1 MLGHNRKMSGAECLA
16 DMLKGYGVTH
26 VFHVPAVLRKTFAV
40 MEGRTD
46 IKRLHVHGEKAA
58 AYMADGYARASGRPG
73 VCAAQVIGALNLAAG
88 LRDAWLAH
96 SPVIALTG
104 GREPKTKF
112 RKVYQEI
119 DDVPAFEPVTKFNA
133 TVDDVARFPDM
144 VRQAFRVA
152 TSGTPGP
159 VHLQFRGNEGQV
171 DAEEA
176 EMEPLCE
183 PQFARVPPFRP
194 APDDASVMAAL
205 THLQNSQRPVIVAGG
220 GVRAS
225 GASAELVALAEALQ
239 IPVATSL
246 NGKDAIPGN
255 HPLAVGVVGT
265 YSRESA
271 NRVVNGADLVCF
283 VGSETG
289 GMTTH
294 FWAVPKI
301 GTPAIQID
309 IDPEAIG
316 RNYPL
321 LAGVNGDAKVTLARM
336 LAAADRASAG
346 RRKAWVGEAQ
356 KVCKEWSAKY
366 QSLLASDSVPIRPE
380 RICAE
385 LTRHVP
391 DNGIVVVDTGH
402 GGMWMGGMYDLTSPR
417 QSYMR
422 SAGHLG
428 WAFPAGLGAKCAC
441 PDRPVI
447 TFTGDAGL
455 WYHIAEIETA
465 ARWRINAVTVV
476 NNNSSGNQSKRGF
489 DRVYGGT
496 QTEQARE
503 MWTFS
508 KVNFARIAED
518 MGARRYP
525 GREARRH
532 RARPRAGVEGGSSGD
547 RRRRHRHRRAR
558 AAGSELTGVPAT
570 NAVHSVATGL
580 RPASILGGQAPP
592 HAPVAQDRGDLRG
605 HEKSGALLIVV
616 LDQQCVV
623 FGKCMPH
630 VSDQGQ
636 PCRGFRHGN
645 AQSRTVESVVY
656 DRSEFMLRYS
666 RCEPAQRDLDVMA
679 LSHVAVPGIK

>member
-1 MLGHNRKMSGAECLA
+1 MNMLGHNRKMSGAECLA

-40 MEGRTD
+40 METRTT

-58 AYMADGYARASGRPG
+58 AYMADGYARASGKPG

-88 LRDAWLAH
+88 
-96 SPVIALTG
+96 
-104 GREPKTKF
+104 GRQLKTKF
-112 RKVYQEI
+112 RKVYQEV
-119 DDVPAFEPVTKFNA
+119 DDVPAFEPVTKLNA
-133 TVDDVARFPDM
+133 TVDDVARSPDM

-171 DAEEA
+171 DADEA

-205 THLQNSQRPVIVAGG
+205 KHLQNSQRPVIVAGG

-225 GASAELVALAEALQ
+225 GAAAELVALAEALQ

-255 HPLAVGVVGT
+255 HPLSVGVVGT

-271 NRVVNGADLVCF
+271 NRAVNAADLVCF
-283 VGSETG
+283 IGSETG

-309 IDPEAIG
+309 IDPEALG

-321 LAGVNGDAKVTLARM
+321 LAGVNGDAKIVLARM
-336 LAAADRASAG
+336 VAAADRASAG
-346 RRKAWVGEAQ
+346 KRKAWVEQAQ
-356 KVCKEWSAKY
+356 GICREWSAKY
-366 QSLLASDSVPIRPE
+366 QAALASDAVPIRPE
-380 RICAE
+380 RMCAE

-391 DNGIVVVDTGH
+391 DNGIVLVDTGH
-402 GGMWMGGMYDLTSPR
+402 AGMWMGGMYDLRAST

-428 WAFPAGLGAKCAC
+428 WAFSAGLGAKSAC
-441 PDRPVI
+441 PDRPVVV
-447 TFTGDAGL
+447 FTGDAGL
-455 WYHIAEIETA
+455 WYHIGEIETA
-465 ARWRINAVTVV
+465 VRWKINSVTVV
-476 NNNSSGNQSKRGF
+476 NNNASGNQSKRGF
-489 DRVYGGT
+489 DRVYGGQ

-503 MWTFS
+503 LWTYRM
-508 KVNFARIAED
+508 VNFAKVAED
-518 MGARRYP
+518 IGALGIRVEKPAELAPAIQRALKADRP
-525 GREARRH
+525 VIVDVVTDIEA
-532 RARPRAGVEGGSSGD
+532 
-547 RRRRHRHRRAR
+547 
-558 AAGSELTGVPAT
+558 L
-570 NAVHSVATGL
+570 
-580 RPASILGGQAPP
+580 
-592 HAPVAQDRGDLRG
+592 APVA
-605 HEKSGALLIVV
+605 
-616 LDQQCVV
+616 
-623 FGKCMPH
+623 
-630 VSDQGQ
+630 
-636 PCRGFRHGN
+636 
-645 AQSRTVESVVY
+645 
-656 DRSEFMLRYS
+656 
-666 RCEPAQRDLDVMA
+666 
-679 LSHVAVPGIK
+679 VA